1 MDYLLNLRADE
12 KLFMLASMKQYFEDE
27 KARWSTN

>member
-12 KLFMLASMKQYFEDE
+12 KLFMTASLDLYFEEE
-27 KARWSTN
+27 KAKVPT